1 MGSRI
6 CRALSA
12 GIVVGLLLAA
22 ATASAQS
29 EADKK
34 RAISLQTEGV
44 KLMQR
49 GDNPGALAKFEEAYR
64 LVASPKILF
73 NMGRAHA
80 EMGDEVKALAEFE
93 RFLDEAPYAPK
104 ESRDDAARRVEALRP
119 KLSYLDIQTDDV
131 GASISVDGQSA
142 GVAPL
147 ARPVVV
153 KPGAHEV
160 RTEKPDMTTD
170 VRTVSPIAGQKVRVV
185 VKLVPAFHPAPA
197 APPVAG
203 TLATEPAAPPAPGS
217 AVAPLPGPAATV
229 ETTPAPPSD
238 RARTLRIVGLALGA
252 GGVAVAAV
260 GLGFGLAARAN
271 GQENE
276 KTGNTFSQSAYDAGH
291 RDQTLQFVGYALG
304 GALIAAGVTT
314 YVLGS
319 RETGESNSPH
329 VAVTP
334 TSGGAFAL
342 GTFTF

>member
-6 CRALSA
+6 CRAWGAAVL
-12 GIVVGLLLAA
+12 VGLLLAA
-22 ATASAQS
+22 STARAQS

-34 RAISLQTEGV
+34 RAVSLQTEGV

-64 LVASPKILF
+64 LVPSPKILF

-80 EMGDEVKALAEFE
+80 EMGDDVKALAELE

-104 ESRDDAARRVEALRP
+104 ESRDDATRRVEALRP
-119 KLSYLDIQTDDV
+119 KLSYLDIQIEDV
-131 GASISVDGQSA
+131 GAAIAVDGLSV
-142 GVAPL
+142 GIAPL
-147 ARPVVV
+147 SRPVVV

-160 RTEKPDMTTD
+160 RTEKPEMTTD
-170 VRTVSPIAGQKVRVV
+170 VRTVSPLAGQKVRVV
-185 VKLVPAFHPAPA
+185 VKLVPAFHPAPG

-203 TLATEPAAPPAPGS
+203 TLGTEPAIGAAPPPAGTPASAPAETVQTPAAPPAN
-217 AVAPLPGPAATV
+217 
-229 ETTPAPPSD
+229 

-260 GLGFGLAARAN
+260 GLGFGLAARSN
-271 GQENE
+271 GQDNE

-291 RDQTLQFVGYALG
+291 RDQTLQFVGYAVG
-304 GALIAAGVTT
+304 GALIAAGATM
-314 YVLGS
+314 YVLGT
-319 RETGESNSPH
+319 REPGENGSAH

-334 TSGGAFAL
+334 TPGGAFAV
-342 GTFTF
+342 GAFTF

>member
-1 MGSRI
+1 MG
-6 CRALSA
+6 A

-22 ATASAQS
+22 STARAQS

-34 RAISLQTEGV
+34 RAVSLQTEGV

-80 EMGDEVKALAEFE
+80 DMGDDVKALGEFE

-104 ESRDDAARRVEALRP
+104 ESRDEATRRVEALRP

-131 GASISVDGQSA
+131 GAAISIDGASVGM
-142 GVAPL
+142 APL
-147 ARPVVV
+147 ARPLVV

-170 VRTVSPIAGQKVRVV
+170 VRTVSPLAGQKVRVV
-185 VKLVPAFHPAPA
+185 VKLVPAFHPVPGAP
-197 APPVAG
+197 PPVAG
-203 TLATEPAAPPAPGS
+203 TLGTEPAAGAGAGPSATLAAPPIETAQTAAAPPA
-217 AVAPLPGPAATV
+217 
-229 ETTPAPPSD
+229 D

-271 GQENE
+271 GQDNE

-291 RDQTLQFVGYALG
+291 RDQTLQFVGYAVG

-314 YVLGS
+314 YVLGG
-319 RETGESNSPH
+319 REAGESGSPH
-329 VAVTP
+329 VSRTP

-342 GTFTF
+342 GAFTF

>member
-6 CRALSA
+6 CKVCGL
-12 GIVVGLLLAA
+12 GVLLGLLLAA
-22 ATASAQS
+22 STARAQS

-34 RAISLQTEGV
+34 RAVSLQTEGV

-64 LVASPKILF
+64 LVPSPKILF

-80 EMGDEVKALAEFE
+80 EMGDEVKALAELE

-104 ESRDDAARRVEALRP
+104 ESRDDATRRVEALRP
-119 KLSYLDIQTDDV
+119 KLSYLEVQTDDV
-131 GASISVDGQSA
+131 GAAISVDGVSVGA
-142 GVAPL
+142 APL
-147 ARPVVV
+147 PRPVVV

-170 VRTVSPIAGQKVRVV
+170 VRTVSALAGQKVRVV
-185 VKLVPAFHPAPA
+185 VKLAPAFHPAPDA
-197 APPVAG
+197 PPPVAA
-203 TLATEPAAPPAPGS
+203 TLG
-217 AVAPLPGPAATV
+217 
-229 ETTPAPPSD
+229 TTPAPAAAAAPPETVQTAPAPPAD

-260 GLGFGLAARAN
+260 GLGFGLAARSN
-271 GQENE
+271 GQDNE

-291 RDQTLQFVGYALG
+291 RDQTLQFVGYAVG

-314 YVLGS
+314 YVLGT
-319 RETGESNSPH
+319 REPGESGSAR
-329 VAVTP
+329 VSVTP
-334 TSGGAFAL
+334 TPGGAFAL
-342 GTFTF
+342 GAFTF

>member
-1 MGSRI
+1 M
-6 CRALSA
+6 
-12 GIVVGLLLAA
+12 VGLLLAA
-22 ATASAQS
+22 TTARAQS

-131 GASISVDGQSA
+131 GASISVDGQPA

-147 ARPVVV
+147 GRPVVV

-185 VKLVPAFHPAPA
+185 VKLVPAFHPVPA
-197 APPVAG
+197 APAVAG
-203 TLATEPAAPPAPGS
+203 TLGTEPAAPGS
-217 AVAPLPGPAATV
+217 AVAPPNGPAATV
-229 ETTPAPPSD
+229 ETAPAAPAD
-238 RARTLRIVGLALGA
+238 RARTMRIVGLALGA
-252 GGVAVAAV
+252 SGVAVAAV

-291 RDQTLQFVGYALG
+291 RDQTMQFVGYAVG

-319 RETGESNSPH
+319 RETGENGSAH

-342 GTFTF
+342 GTFSF